1 MRISRKEE
9 VKVTHDINN
18 IWHTKYM
25 GEEYCVISAH
35 SHRPDSPSYDYYFIN
50 RGFDNYEFYAKI
62 PTIDRR

>member
-1 MRISRKEE
+1 
-9 VKVTHDINN
+9 
-18 IWHTKYM
+18 M